1 MVKIAP
7 SILAAD
13 FLNLQKAVDI
23 VNNNADIFHIDVMD
37 GSFVPNIS
45 FGFPVVEAI
54 ASVAKKP
61 IDVHL
66 MIVNPEKYALKFA
79 AVPGVGMVSFHLEAC
94 SNPVQLLDAIRATG
108 VMAGLTIN
116 PDVPVEN
123 LFPYLDHCDHIMIMS
138 VYAGYGGQKF
148 IEDSYGR
155 IECLKAELQRRGL
168 NIPIE
173 IDGGVNKENARRIVE
188 AGADI
193 LVAGSFVFRSEDPK
207 AAIEAIR

>member
-45 FGFPVVEAI
+45 FGFPIVEAI